1 MEFVATA
8 DIHAHT
14 YYNMG
19 GFDKEFGSVRLRHT
33 VEVLNQILRYC
44 NEHKI
49 KTFLILGDI
58 FHTRGFIST
67 FVVKSLHDVLE
78 HFNKSNI
85 EVVLLAGN
93 HDQATKDYTPT
104 ALSVFRGV
112 AKIVEKPEVYMD
124 CLFLPYT
131 SSSEQIEELLSKH
144 YTDVVFGH
152 LGVSGGTV
160 GEEDYE
166 LTSELKPEVFRDCK
180 LVLLGHYHKPQTLEN
195 IVYVGSPLHI
205 NFSDAG
211 QTKGFVH
218 FEHGKLHFVRTE
230 YPEFIVFEVK
240 EQKDLKV
247 FQSMYSENNFYWIKN
262 FLGKDLKI
270 DKKNVR
276 ITDEKADIQKFT
288 PRIADIHTMSDAEL
302 VRAFVKQ
309 FKLQNPELFV
319 KYGLKILEKVR
330 TEVV

>member
-14 YYNMG
+14 YYNVA
-19 GFDKEFGSVRLRHT
+19 GFDKEFGSVRLRHIA
-33 VEVLNQILRYC
+33 EVLNQILRYC
-44 NEHKI
+44 NEHEI
-49 KTFLILGDI
+49 KTFLVLGDI
-58 FHTRGFIST
+58 FHTRGYIST

-78 HFNKSNI
+78 HFNKNGI

-93 HDQATKDYTPT
+93 HDQATKDYTIT

-112 AKIVEKPEVYMD
+112 AKIIEKPEVYKD

-131 SSSEQIEELLSKH
+131 NSSEQVEELLSKH
-144 YTDVVFGH
+144 NTDIVFGH

-166 LTSELKPEVFRDCK
+166 LNSELKPEVFKDCK
-180 LVLLGHYHKPQTLEN
+180 LVLLGHYHKPQVLSN

-205 NFSDAG
+205 NFSDSG

-218 FEHGKLHFVRTE
+218 YEHGKLHFIRTK
-230 YPEFIVFEVK
+230 YPEFIVFGINDN
-240 EQKDLKV
+240 KDLQR
-247 FQSMYSENNFYWIKN
+247 FTELYSEDNFYWIKN
-262 FLGKDLKI
+262 YTGKTLKL
-270 DKKNVR
+270 DKRNVR
-276 ITDEKADIQKFT
+276 ITDEKVDTQKFV
-288 PRIADIHTMSDAEL
+288 PRIVNIHTMDDTEL
-302 VRAFVKQ
+302 IKQFVKQ
-309 FKLQNPELFV
+309 FKLPKSDKYIE
-319 KYGLKILEKVR
+319 YGLKVLEKVR